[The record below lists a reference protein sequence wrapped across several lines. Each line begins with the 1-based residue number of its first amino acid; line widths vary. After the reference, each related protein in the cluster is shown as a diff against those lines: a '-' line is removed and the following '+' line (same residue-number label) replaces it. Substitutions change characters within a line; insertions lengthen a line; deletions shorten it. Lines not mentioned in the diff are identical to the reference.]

1 MFSRKLNSK
10 RFGMFYKNTAMGSA
24 SIRRRLILLSVVAFL
39 LTGCSDGTP
48 DNEAAQSESAAAPG
62 ESDKS
67 EAFISDGALN
77 AAQQA
82 ADALENESMH
92 RALQI
97 PDGTGDTEAERKKHQ
112 EVLRQAADEAARAA
126 QSY

>member
-1 MFSRKLNSK
+1 MF
-10 RFGMFYKNTAMGSA
+10 FKNPTTESA
-24 SIRRRLILLSVVAFL
+24 ARLSSLILLSVAAL
-39 LTGCSDGTP
+39 LLAGCGSGTP
-48 DNEAAQSESAAAPG
+48 DNEAAQS

-97 PDGTGDTEAERKKHQ
+97 PDGTGDTEAARREASKKQQ
-112 EVLRQAADEAARAA
+112 EILQQAADEAAHAT
-126 QSY
+126 QSF

>member
-1 MFSRKLNSK
+1 MIFRNPI
-10 RFGMFYKNTAMGSA
+10 TGSA
-24 SIRRRLILLSVVAFL
+24 ARLGSLILLSVGALL
-39 LTGCSDGTP
+39 LTGCGGGTP
-48 DNEAAQSESAAAPG
+48 DNEAAQSEP
-62 ESDKS
+62 EKS

-97 PDGTGDTEAERKKHQ
+97 PDGTGDTEAARREASKKQQ
-112 EVLRQAADEAARAA
+112 EILKQAADEAARAT
-126 QSY
+126 QSF

>member
-1 MFSRKLNSK
+1 MFARKLNST
-10 RFGMFYKNTAMGSA
+10 RFGMFYKNTTMGA
-24 SIRRRLILLSVVAFL
+24 AAIRRRLILLSVVAL
-39 LTGCSDGTP
+39 LLAGCGSGTP
-48 DNEAAQSESAAAPG
+48 DNEAAGPDSSAAPDDAAR
-62 ESDKS
+62 S
-67 EAFISDGALN
+67 EAFVSDGALN

-97 PDGTGDTEAERKKHQ
+97 PDGRGDTEAESKKHQ